1 MKRLGWH
8 SMSLSRRVLLLLT
21 LVLVSAAVQIS
32 IAQIQNLHVFRP
44 MEENAE
50 QIQTISQFLHETE
63 KCIGTLEEY
72 HWEYGDPDALNEE
85 VRSSMKAASD
95 HLSSLKFRD
104 GAVMAQLGVP
114 DMRIPIQLALTYP
127 DREEAPC
134 DYLDLLTCGSL
145 SFLPPDPV
153 NFPCLAY
160 AREAAARGGTACA
173 ILNGA
178 NEAAVGLF
186 LRDRI
191 GFGDIPRRVRR
202 AMDTVAVTENPTLED
217 ILKADAAAREA
228 VES

>member
-32 IAQIQNLHVFRP
+32 IA
-44 MEENAE
+44 

-104 GAVMAQLGVP
+104 GAVSENTLLLFHAV
-114 DMRIPIQLALTYP
+114 RTTYP
-127 DREEAPC
+127 FYVER
-134 DYLDLLTCGSL
+134 LDEIRQALENNTS
-145 SFLPPDPV
+145 
-153 NFPCLAY
+153 
-160 AREAAARGGTACA
+160 
-173 ILNGA
+173 
-178 NEAAVGLF
+178 
-186 LRDRI
+186 
-191 GFGDIPRRVRR
+191 PRRAGFTMTPPRR
-202 AMDTVAVTENPTLED
+202 AASTWRSTAGSCWSRPSSTAMTRFFP
-217 ILKADAAAREA
+217 
-228 VES
+228 